1 MPVTDTGGRTGYV
14 FDNDNAHSGGQHRF
28 LASAHDPM
36 TTARLAETGVGAG
49 WRCLEVGAGGGS
61 VAVWLAGRVAPTGS
75 VLATDVKP
83 QRIPRRPGLTV
94 VRHDVTSD
102 PLPESE
108 FDLVVAR
115 LVLRH
120 LPQRLEV
127 LDRLV
132 RALKPG
138 GRLQIDEFDTS
149 YEPPLVTPDERSRR
163 VYEDFI
169 AAKDAVMR
177 AAGVDPAFGRHV
189 AAAMR
194 DAGLADIDPRPF
206 IQLRRA
212 GSADLEQLVNHTFHL
227 RDALVA
233 AGMTD
238 ERLAEVRS
246 AMRDPSFLAA
256 SSVMYSVH
264 GTRPLDGAF

>member
-177 AAGVDPAFGRHV
+177 AAGVDPAFGRTSPRRC
-189 AAAMR
+189 ATQGWPTSTR
-194 DAGLADIDPRPF
+194 DRSSSSGAPDRRTWSNWSTTRSTSGTRWS
-206 IQLRRA
+206 RRA
-212 GSADLEQLVNHTFHL
+212 
-227 RDALVA
+227 
-233 AGMTD
+233 
-238 ERLAEVRS
+238 
-246 AMRDPSFLAA
+246 
-256 SSVMYSVH
+256 
-264 GTRPLDGAF
+264 